1 MLRINLLPAYIAEQK
16 KTRATWWWAGS
27 VLAACIA
34 APLVYRFAFQDP
46 KYNET
51 LTAANNADTAAAAVE
66 ATEQKTKDELAKIA
80 PIQAKVDFV
89 KNIQYYNRFP
99 GLVYRNVARYTYRGV
114 EYNSMAVQGDSLSI
128 SASVPKLEDVGRFYL
143 TLFGNPD
150 LKALS
155 IQGMPDWQRMQQIR
169 QLPPDAQRGF
179 PIQVAAQLIH
189 NVVPPMAP
197 IAGAAGMAG
206 GMTGGMPPGMGSGGM
221 SGSMGPGGM
230 SGSMGP
236 GAMGPGGDGGMPPAA
251 GGGADAGGGKSGGAP
266 TD

>member
-46 KYNET
+46 KYDET

-189 NVVPPMAP
+189 NVVPPTAP
-197 IAGAAGMAG
+197 VAGAAAAGMAG
-206 GMTGGMPPGMGSGGM
+206 GM
-221 SGSMGPGGM
+221 MGPGAMGP
-230 SGSMGP
+230 GAMGP

-251 GGGADAGGGKSGGAP
+251 GGGAGSGGGKDGGAP
-266 TD
+266 ID